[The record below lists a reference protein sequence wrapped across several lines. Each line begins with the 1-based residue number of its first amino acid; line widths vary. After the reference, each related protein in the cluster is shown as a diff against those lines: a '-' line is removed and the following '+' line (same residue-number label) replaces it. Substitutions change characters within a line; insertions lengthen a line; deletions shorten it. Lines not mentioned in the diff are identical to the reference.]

1 MHKSRWHKIEEIFAR
16 AVILSPT
23 ERKNFVEEICGEDA
37 DLRFEVLELLREDEE
52 NCDFLS
58 DPVFTHALKI
68 INESDFADCVGQV
81 FNSRYKI
88 LKFIGRG
95 GMGAVFLAEDKQ
107 LDRFSALKIINPT
120 ELGQTENIKRF
131 EREAQ
136 AASKISHPNIAHIY
150 EFGRD
155 GDYYFIAME
164 FVDGKTLREL
174 IEEKTIDKNRAVKIV
189 RQIAEAISAA
199 HHKGVIH
206 RDIKP
211 ENIIIAGN
219 DLVKVLDFGL
229 AKTKNTEETDENI
242 SLLDASILETT
253 PVHLFGTLAYM
264 SPEQAREQ
272 SPDER
277 ADLWSLGIIFYELLA
292 GKRPFEGETR
302 NEIVASIL
310 KSEPEKIS
318 KRNAR
323 ISSRI
328 EKIIFRLLEKDR
340 AKRFQTAD
348 DFLAVLDNSKNKIPS
363 KISAESKIDKLS
375 GFVSGHKFLASV
387 AAITIL
393 FGTPVAIYKYSTR
406 GGKEVTDTANR
417 RITSIAVLP
426 FINESGDAGKDYLS
440 DGLTELFINRLSQ
453 LPELTVKARNSVF
466 KYKGK
471 EFSSQTAGDE
481 LDVQAVLLG
490 RISERNGAMKINL
503 ELVDVATGNQIWG
516 EQYNYKE
523 NALIGFQT
531 EIVQDVS
538 NKLRSRLSNKDEKN
552 LKKVFTQHSGAYDD
566 FMRGRFHWN
575 KRTAQD
581 LVKSI
586 EYYEQAVALDPN
598 FALAYAA
605 LADSYVLLS
614 GYAVSTPQESF
625 PKAKTAALKAIALD
639 DSLAEAHCALA
650 YVLFNFDWNFEESE
664 KEMRRALELNQ
675 NYSTAYHWYGNANLL
690 AMRKY
695 DDSIKAL
702 QRAHELDPLSL
713 IINADLA
720 TSYLYAG
727 QYEQAEK
734 QYKKTLELDES
745 FPYAHTYL
753 GRTFLMMGKYKNALE
768 SFEKS
773 YALGKDPRVLMLMSV
788 TFSRM
793 GKRDEA
799 IKKIQELNK
808 IAQEKY
814 VSPYYFALAYT
825 ATGDKDKAFEWL
837 EKALSVR
844 EGRMT
849 LIKTDPLLDDLHSDP
864 RFNDLLK
871 RVGLEKS

>member
-1 MHKSRWHKIEEIFAR
+1 MHKARWHKIEEIFAR
-16 AVILSPT
+16 AVVLSPT
-23 ERKNFVEEICGEDA
+23 ERKSFVEEICDDDA
-37 DLRFEVLELLREDEE
+37 DLYFEVMELLREDEE
-52 NCDFLS
+52 NADFL
-58 DPVFTHALKI
+58 DQPVFTQTLKI
-68 INESDFADCVGQV
+68 IHESDFVNCVGQI

-88 LKFIGRG
+88 LEFIGRG
-95 GMGAVFLAEDKQ
+95 GMGAVFLAEDQQ
-107 LDRFSALKIINPT
+107 LDRPSAIKIINPT
-120 ELGQTENIKRF
+120 DFGQTENIKRF

-136 AASKISHPNIAHIY
+136 AASKISHPNVAHIY
-150 EFGRD
+150 EFGRS

-174 IEEKTIDKNRAVKIV
+174 IEEKTIDKNRAVRLV

-199 HHKGVIH
+199 HQKGVVH

-211 ENIIIAGN
+211 ENIIITKN

-229 AKTKNTEETDENI
+229 AKTKPAEESDENI

-253 PVHLFGTLAYM
+253 PVYLYGTLAYM

-272 SPDER
+272 TLDER
-277 ADLWSLGIIFYELLA
+277 ADLWSLGVVFYELLA
-292 GKRPFEGETR
+292 GRRPFEGETR
-302 NEIVASIL
+302 NEIIASIL

-323 ISSRI
+323 ISARI
-328 EKIIFRLLEKDR
+328 EKNVLKLLEKDR
-340 AKRFQTAD
+340 DKRFQTAD
-348 DFLAVLDNSKNKIPS
+348 DFLAALDNSKNKS
-363 KISAESKIDKLS
+363 AAKISAESKVEKLA
-375 GFVSGHKFLASV
+375 GLVNGHKFLTSFAV
-387 AAITIL
+387 ITLL

-406 GGKEVTDTANR
+406 GKEVTDAANR

-426 FINESGDAGKDYLS
+426 FVNESGDADKDYLS

-453 LPELTVKARNSVF
+453 LPDLTVKARNSVF

-471 EFSSQTAGDE
+471 EFNSKIAGDE
-481 LDVQAVLLG
+481 LDVQAILLG
-490 RISERNGAMKINL
+490 QISEHNGAMKINL

-523 NALIGFQT
+523 NALIGFQS

-552 LKKVFTQHSGAYDD
+552 LKKIFTQNSGAYDD

-575 KRTAQD
+575 KRTAND

-586 EYYEQAVALDPN
+586 EHYEQAVALDPN

-625 PKAKTAALKAIALD
+625 PKAKNAALKAIALD

-650 YVLFNFDWNFEESE
+650 YVLFNYDWNFEESE

-695 DDSIKAL
+695 EDSINAL
-702 QRAHELDPLSL
+702 ERARKLDPLSL
-713 IINADLA
+713 IINADLG

-734 QYKKTLELDES
+734 QYKKTLELDENFS
-745 FPYAHTYL
+745 YAHTYL
-753 GRTFLMMGKYKNALE
+753 GRTFLMMGKYENALGE
-768 SFEKS
+768 FEKS
-773 YALGKDPRVLMLMSV
+773 YALGKDPRVLMLTSV

-793 GKRDEA
+793 GKSTEA
-799 IKKIQELNK
+799 RKKIDELKK
-808 IAQEKY
+808 ISQEKY

-825 ATGDKDKAFEWL
+825 ALDDKDKAFEWL
-837 EKALSVR
+837 EKALAVR

-849 LIKTDPLLDDLHSDP
+849 LIKTDPLLDSLHSDP
-864 RFNDLLK
+864 RFDDLLK

>member
-1 MHKSRWHKIEEIFAR
+1 MQEARWHKIEEIFAR
-16 AVILSPT
+16 AVNLSPT

-37 DLRFEVLELLREDEE
+37 DLCSEVLELLREDEE
-52 NCDFLS
+52 NLDFLS
-58 DPVFTHALKI
+58 EPIFTQALKI
-68 INESDFADCVGQV
+68 VHESDFANCVGQV

-95 GMGAVFLAEDKQ
+95 GMGAVFLAQDQQ
-107 LDRFSALKIINPT
+107 LDRPTALKIINPT
-120 ELGQTENIKRF
+120 DFGQTENTKRF

-155 GDYYFIAME
+155 GEFYFIAME

-174 IEEKTIDKNRAVKIV
+174 IEEKSIDKNRAVRLI

-211 ENIIIAGN
+211 ENIIITKN

-229 AKTKNTEETDENI
+229 AKTKNIEERDENI

-272 SPDER
+272 TLDER
-277 ADLWSLGIIFYELLA
+277 ADLWSLGVIFYELLA
-292 GKRPFEGETR
+292 GNRPFEGETR
-302 NEIVASIL
+302 NEIIASIL

-318 KRNAR
+318 KRNR
-323 ISSRI
+323 RVSSRV
-328 EKIIFRLLEKDR
+328 EKVISKLLEKDR
-340 AKRFQTAD
+340 ERRFQKVD
-348 DFLAVLDNSKNKIPS
+348 DFLIALDNSKNKKPVKNPADS
-363 KISAESKIDKLS
+363 RFEKIT
-375 GFVSGHKFLASV
+375 GFVSGHKTLASI
-387 AAITIL
+387 AALAIL
-393 FGTPVAIYKYSTR
+393 FVTPVAIYKYSTR
-406 GGKEVTDTANR
+406 GKEVTDAANR

-426 FINESGDAGKDYLS
+426 FVNESGDAERDYLS

-453 LPELTVKARNSVF
+453 LPDLTVKARNSVF
-466 KYKGK
+466 RYKGK
-471 EFSSQTAGDE
+471 EFNSKVAGDE
-481 LDVQAVLLG
+481 LEVQAILLG
-490 RISERNGAMKINL
+490 RISEHNGAMIINL
-503 ELVDVATGNQIWG
+503 ELVDVLTGNQIWG
-516 EQYNYKE
+516 EQYHYKE
-523 NALIGFQT
+523 NALIGFQS

-538 NKLRSRLSNKDEKN
+538 NKLRSRLSNKEEKN
-552 LKKVFTQHSGAYDD
+552 LKKIFTKNARAYED

-575 KRTAQD
+575 KRTAND
-581 LVKSI
+581 LVKSV
-586 EYYEQAVALDPN
+586 EYYEQAVELDPG

-625 PKAKTAALKAIALD
+625 PKAKIAALKAIELD
-639 DSLAEAHCALA
+639 ESLAEAHCALA
-650 YVLFNFDWNFEESE
+650 YVLFNYDWNFEESE

-690 AMRKY
+690 AMKKY
-695 DDSIKAL
+695 DESIKAL
-702 QRAHELDPLSL
+702 ERAQELDPLSL

-727 QYEQAEK
+727 QYEKAKK
-734 QYKKTLELDES
+734 QYKKTLALDEN

-753 GRTFLMMGKYKNALE
+753 GRTYLMTGDYKNALE
-768 SFEKS
+768 EFDKS
-773 YALGKDPRVLMLMSV
+773 YALSKDPRILMLYSV

-793 GKRDEA
+793 NRRNDA
-799 IKKIQELNK
+799 VKKIKELEK
-808 IAQEKY
+808 ISQEKY

-825 ATGDKDKAFEWL
+825 ALDDKDKAFEWL
-837 EKALSVR
+837 EKALAVR

-849 LIKTDPLLDDLHSDP
+849 LIKTDPLLDSLQSDP
-864 RFNDLLK
+864 RFQDFLK